1 MKLTKILF
9 IITISLVKIS
19 SVGAFT
25 QRDLNEYNLY
35 KTEYDFTI
43 HRLKT
48 LKRTV
53 ENYNQKRAQAQ
64 KNGDE
69 VTLKRY
75 LAKLEDAKFQRYEL
89 TQHLAD
95 VNDEL
100 DSFDELSESSIA
112 QN

>member
-1 MKLTKILF
+1 MKITKIFLILAIF
-9 IITISLVKIS
+9 FVNIH
-19 SVGAFT
+19 SVGAFN
-25 QRDLNEYNLY
+25 QRDLNEFNLY

-48 LKRTV
+48 LNRTV

-69 VTLKRY
+69 VSLKRY
-75 LAKLEDAKFQRYEL
+75 LAKLEDAKYQRYEL
-89 TQHLAD
+89 TEHLAD

-100 DSFDELSESSIA
+100 DSFDELRESSIA